1 MIIPTA
7 SRVLLLSVLVAA
19 SSAAQDKSA
28 SLSVIRIRPQDAL
41 GRNIGTSVG
50 IGGTYAMRIGSNGVF
65 SIRADA
71 GITSYD
77 DESHTAGFGGDIGGR
92 VQVNVKTNNYILPMS
107 LSAEAARPTGRL
119 RPYISAG
126 AGATAFFT
134 ESRIEGTD
142 DHQAIASTSNHS
154 DAAASWVAGGGVYIS
169 IRSLALDI
177 GVHYVGGG
185 KSDYLA
191 RGSVVD
197 LPNGEV
203 KISPLHGTTN
213 FMMLRVGTRFA
224 L

>member
-1 MIIPTA
+1 MIVPTA

-19 SSAAQDKSA
+19 SSAAQEKSA
-28 SLSVIRIRPQDAL
+28 SLSAIQIRPQDAL

-50 IGGTYAMRIGSNGVF
+50 IAGTYAIRIGTNGVF
-65 SIRADA
+65 SIRADV
-71 GITSYD
+71 GVTSYD
-77 DESHTAGFGGDIGGR
+77 DESHKARFGGDIGGR
-92 VQVNVKTNNYILPMS
+92 VQVNVKTDNYILPMS
-107 LSAEAARPTGRL
+107 LSAEAARPTGII
-119 RPYISAG
+119 RPYVSAG

-134 ESRIEGTD
+134 ESRIESTTD
-142 DHQAIASTSNHS
+142 QQAIAATSNHS

-169 IRSLALDI
+169 IRSVALDI

-191 RGSVVD
+191 RGSIVD
-197 LPNGEV
+197 LPNGEI

-213 FMMLRVGTRFA
+213 FTMLRVGTRFT